1 MSRNLMMPNDNQH
14 LTKRRG
20 LERVWHTALHS
31 HAGLRSAWREA
42 AFRQEVILSAVMIP
56 LACWLGET
64 WVESAVLI
72 AACAAVLVVEVLN
85 TGLEVIVDRIGLE
98 WNELSKR
105 AKDLGSAAVFLSLTL
120 CASLWMT
127 AFWRFFNA

>member
-1 MSRNLMMPNDNQH
+1 M
-14 LTKRRG
+14 
-20 LERVWHTALHS
+20 
-31 HAGLRSAWREA
+31 
-42 AFRQEVILSAVMIP
+42 
-56 LACWLGET
+56 
-64 WVESAVLI
+64 LI
-72 AACAAVLVVEVLN
+72 AACVAVRVVEVLN